1 MTRLFGLILAA
12 TTAFAIPAMAA
23 AQSDRIRGTIES
35 VDQNSM
41 TVQTLQGG
49 NVKVALTD
57 ATKYVTVAKSSLAKV
72 AKGSFIGTATK
83 GSGDFQVALEV
94 VVFPPSMRGTGEGHY
109 GWDALPDTT
118 MAGGGSVASNMTNGT
133 VEAAS
138 SSGPGSSVNTTMTN
152 GDVQSASEQG
162 GAKSIT
168 VTYKGGKQTILVP
181 PTAAIVAF
189 QPADRSAVTVG
200 AHVFIKASEVGGKA
214 TADQVAVGKDGLTPP
229 M

>member
-1 MTRLFGLILAA
+1 
-12 TTAFAIPAMAA
+12 MAV
-23 AQSDRIRGTIES
+23 AQSERVRGTIES
-35 VDQNSM
+35 VEQNSM

-49 NVKVALTD
+49 KVKVALTD
-57 ATKYVTVAKSSLAKV
+57 ATKYVTVVKSSLSNV

-109 GWDALPDTT
+109 GWDALPDRTL
-118 MAGGGSVASNMTNGT
+118 AGGGSVASSMTNGT

-138 SSGPGSSVNTTMTN
+138 SSGPESNVNTTMTN
-152 GDVQSASEQG
+152 GDVQAASEQG

-181 PTAAIVAF
+181 PTAPIVAF
-189 QPADRSAVTVG
+189 QPADHSAVMVG
-200 AHVFIKASEVGGKA
+200 AHVFIKASEDGGKA
-214 TADQVAVGKDGLTPP
+214 TADQVAVGKDGVTPP